1 MCALSYLF
9 FKITSYIIFS
19 DYKFL
24 LSLTISLHAFSLSQ
38 RLKVQHQRI
47 HFLRL
52 NEYDKHAIAD

>member
-1 MCALSYLF
+1 M
-9 FKITSYIIFS
+9 
-19 DYKFL
+19 
-24 LSLTISLHAFSLSQ
+24 SLHAFSLSQ